1 MIKKAFLKRIFCRKK
16 AALFIAAL
24 IFLATNVNVY
34 VFASNRNLANQPKKI
49 AYADT
54 EYARILNEQTPF
66 YSDPGCQMLK
76 FYLPFSYYVRVVKL
90 GSDCIK
96 VAYMENATAPA
107 REGYIKTCDFFP
119 CDYAPENPYPAVN
132 LSLKSDEVL
141 FSTPQ
146 ADDPRVVLPAGEQAC
161 FYGSIDLGG
170 EVFYYVYSGAY
181 VGYVRKRAFSEH
193 VIPKHTYPLPK
204 EEEPIEEQPESARPS
219 EQEKQNNENSGLSAV
234 IIAIVAVVSVCVIYL
249 LFRPESRAIKKAAY
263 SDDD

>member
-24 IFLATNVNVY
+24 FLATNLNVY
-34 VFASNRNLANQPKKI
+34 VFASNRNLAYQPKKI

-90 GSDCIK
+90 GSDCIR

-193 VIPKHTYPLPK
+193 VIPNHPNPLPK
-204 EEEPIEEQPESARPS
+204 EEEPIEGQPESARPS